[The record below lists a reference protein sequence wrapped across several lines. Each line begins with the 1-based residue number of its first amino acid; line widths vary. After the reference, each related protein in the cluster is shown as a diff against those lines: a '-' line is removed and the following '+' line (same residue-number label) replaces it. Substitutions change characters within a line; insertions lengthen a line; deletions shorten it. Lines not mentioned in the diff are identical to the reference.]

1 VAGWLTILISGAS
14 GGVVTLLG
22 VVAGG
27 LIAGR
32 SQLRQWTR
40 DKQLDACAQLV
51 QESTRMQLALLQ
63 HWRGGA
69 AADWTAW
76 NQALAMIWLVGTPA
90 VRTEAKRMDRLFWLC
105 GAQIK
110 GGQMTRK
117 EDWASARDEME
128 VARRDFINAT
138 RRDVVDAKTPVE
150 DVPVARPPLSEIHQ
164 LFGPASVRR
173 ATESSGQSEPID
185 ET

>member
-14 GGVVTLLG
+14 GAVVTLLG
-22 VVAGG
+22 VAAGG
-27 LIAGR
+27 VIAGR
-32 SQLRQWTR
+32 SQRQQWTR

-63 HWRGGA
+63 HWRGGTV
-69 AADWTAW
+69 ADWTEW

-90 VRTEAKRMDRLFWLC
+90 VRTEARRMDRLFWLS
-105 GAQIK
+105 GGQIK
-110 GGQMTRK
+110 RGQMARE

-128 VARRDFINAT
+128 LARRDFINAT
-138 RRDVVDAKTPVE
+138 RRDVVDAKTSVE

-164 LFGPASVRR
+164 MFGPASVRR
-173 ATESSGQSEPID
+173 ATESSMVSEAAD
-185 ET
+185 EP